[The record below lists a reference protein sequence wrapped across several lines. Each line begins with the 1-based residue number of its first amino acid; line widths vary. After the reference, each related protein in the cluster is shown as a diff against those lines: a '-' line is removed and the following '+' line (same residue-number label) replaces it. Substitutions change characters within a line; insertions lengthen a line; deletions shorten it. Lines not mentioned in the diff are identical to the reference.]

1 MLSNRFYPINISGL
15 TGSLL
20 TYFSNIPHYPWNFL
34 KTSLPSIEDFSPS
47 DPDFPLHSSLLT
59 VSCILGHYPTKIPR
73 SIIHIESNTACSS
86 AYTAAK
92 TDLVSILTKLSSNHH
107 LQKVYPFFKSAPML
121 ST

>member
-1 MLSNRFYPINISGL
+1 MLSNRFLSNKYFRLDSISAHIFFKYYPHL
-15 TGSLL
+15 
-20 TYFSNIPHYPWNFL
+20 WNFL
-34 KTSLPSIEDFSPS
+34 KTSLPSIEDFLPS

-92 TDLVSILTKLSSNHH
+92 TDLVSILTKFSSNHH